1 MQPGR
6 EKLLAP
12 PPLFEGWGSDK
23 QSTIGGLPKID
34 PPKPGREK
42 VPVPPPPVKGFDGGA
57 KNGETGGLAAILVI
71 EADCQ
76 TLLNY
81 TEVTYNSPKTKDF
94 SEGRVWAAGITADV
108 MKELTENQKY
118 KAAGAP
124 KKNSFLFLFSS
135 KDGVHGFDTR

>member
-1 MQPGR
+1 MVRSRIGRRSHHSVLLQSVLDVQPGR

-76 TLLNY
+76 TLL
-81 TEVTYNSPKTKDF
+81 
-94 SEGRVWAAGITADV
+94 IT
-108 MKELTENQKY
+108 
-118 KAAGAP
+118 P
-124 KKNSFLFLFSS
+124 
-135 KDGVHGFDTR
+135 R